1 MTEDRDTAA
10 PATRSEI
17 DSYIQ
22 PGPGNVK
29 LIYVLYL
36 LSFVLGLT
44 WLVGVVFA
52 YVNRGR
58 SEPWVESH
66 YTWIIRTFWIGLLYS
81 LVAAVLSLIL
91 IGFIL
96 LLAVA
101 VWIIV
106 RCVLGL
112 QKVARGEA
120 IDNPR
125 SWTI

>member
-1 MTEDRDTAA
+1 MTKDVEDAAA
-10 PATRSEI
+10 PNRSEI
-17 DSYIQ
+17 DGYIQ

-36 LSFVLGLT
+36 LSFALGLT

-58 SEPWVESH
+58 SDAWLESH
-66 YTWIIRTFWIGLLYS
+66 YTWIIRTFWIGVLYS
-81 LVAAVLSLIL
+81 LIAALLAIVA
-91 IGFIL
+91 IGFL
-96 LLAVA
+96 LMVAVA
-101 VWIIV
+101 VWFIV
-106 RCVLGL
+106 RCVIGL